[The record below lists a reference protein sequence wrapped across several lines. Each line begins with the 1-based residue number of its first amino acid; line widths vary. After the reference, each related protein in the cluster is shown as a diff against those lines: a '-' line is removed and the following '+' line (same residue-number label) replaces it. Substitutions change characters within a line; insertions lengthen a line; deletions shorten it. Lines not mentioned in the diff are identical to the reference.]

1 MIFFCAQRVFRIKGF
16 FIMLRDDDEV
26 VDDDDDDDD
35 VFPCRARTKR
45 CTQTRLDIEPNLQ
58 ATVRCITRD

>member
-1 MIFFCAQRVFRIKGF
+1 
-16 FIMLRDDDEV
+16 MLRDDDEV
-26 VDDDDDDDD
+26 DDDDDDDDD